1 MYMILGLCLLF
12 CVIVSVVILLAAVAI
27 SASRS

>member
-1 MYMILGLCLLF
+1 MYVILGLCLLF
-12 CVIVSVVILLAAVAI
+12 CVIVSTVILLAVVAI